1 MEYKSL
7 QMIPVATVSVLR
19 TTEIVIAFVANVA
32 LTQTVPEYTDIIG
45 SSLVFFAALS
55 LIFEER
61 LSKFMPNINCRVSD
75 DNNDKPDV

>member
-45 SSLVFFAALS
+45 SSLVFLSALS

-61 LSKFMPNINCRVSD
+61 LSSFMPKIYCRARDD
-75 DNNDKPDV
+75 DNNKPEV

>member
-1 MEYKSL
+1 
-7 QMIPVATVSVLR
+7 MIPVATVSVLR

-45 SSLVFFAALS
+45 SSLVFLAALS

-61 LSKFMPNINCRVSD
+61 LSTFMPNIRCRISD
-75 DNNDKPDV
+75 DNNNNKPDV

>member
-1 MEYKSL
+1 
-7 QMIPVATVSVLR
+7 MIPVATVSVLR

-45 SSLVFFAALS
+45 SSLVFLAALS

-61 LSKFMPNINCRVSD
+61 LSKLMSNTNCSFCD
-75 DNNDKPDV
+75 D

>member
-45 SSLVFFAALS
+45 SSLVFLAALS

-61 LSKFMPNINCRVSD
+61 LSKLIPNINCRVCD
-75 DNNDKPDV
+75 DNNNKPDV

>member
-45 SSLVFFAALS
+45 SSLVFLAALS

-61 LSKFMPNINCRVSD
+61 LSKLMPNMNCRVCD
-75 DNNDKPDV
+75 DNNNKPNV

>member
-1 MEYKSL
+1 
-7 QMIPVATVSVLR
+7 MIPVATVSVLR

-45 SSLVFFAALS
+45 SSLVFLAALS

-61 LSKFMPNINCRVSD
+61 LSKLIPNINCRVCD
-75 DNNDKPDV
+75 DNNNKPDV